1 MIDLIRSVLVATSL
15 ALTVSACAGGPQ
27 PEREAPTLAEGGR
40 IWANTCDRCHNL
52 RPPRQFTAE
61 EWPVIVTHMR
71 TRADLTRRE
80 AEAVAAYLSRVAP
93 RGVVSGS

>member
-1 MIDLIRSVLVATSL
+1 MNDLIRSALAAMTL
-15 ALTVSACAGGPQ
+15 ALALSGCAGGPQ
-27 PEREAPTLAEGGR
+27 PEPEAPTLAEGGR

-52 RPPRQFTAE
+52 RPPGQFTAE
-61 EWPVIVTHMR
+61 EWPVIVSHMR

-80 AEAVAAYLSRVAP
+80 AEAVAAYLARVAP